1 MKKVFAIL
9 MVVSV
14 LGAMIGCSGGEKT
27 EEPAATAG
35 AATAGA
41 TTADAA
47 K

>member
-1 MKKVFAIL
+1 MKKIFAIL

-14 LGAMIGCSGGEKT
+14 LGAMIGCSGEKT
-27 EEPAATAG
+27 DDA

-41 TTADAA
+41 TAGATTGTETP